1 MAEETPKY
9 CMWID
14 WHQAIVSFHPIQ
26 GYELI
31 QFSSRENFLYTDLI
45 FYAIINPFLI

>member
-1 MAEETPKY
+1 MAEEALKY

-14 WHQAIVSFHPIQ
+14 WHQAIVSFHPVQ

-31 QFSSRENFLYTDLI
+31 QFSSRENFQVRIHILVQSG
-45 FYAIINPFLI
+45 FRFQ